1 MRLQDDI
8 DFTTLNWVKGELDE
22 TLKQARLALE
32 AYVEDPDD
40 ASQMRFCATYLHQV
54 QGTLRM
60 VELYGAAMVTEEM
73 EQLATALQNRQVSA
87 LDEAY
92 AVLMRG
98 IVQLPDYLERLQGG
112 HKDIPIV
119 LLPLLNDLRAA
130 RGEKGLPESALF
142 APDLSLPMPASAAG
156 PIAPLPELE
165 LRQLAGVARSQFQL
179 ALLRWFKGQDAD
191 ANLVRMIEVCD
202 RLVGVVSQEEG
213 RRLFW
218 VAGSVLF
225 GVRSGEIEASQQ
237 LKQTVGR
244 VEREIKHLADAGDT
258 GFRVDP
264 PRELTRNLLY
274 FIAHGRANSD
284 RLAEVRDAF
293 RLERFVPTQDELA
306 EAVKGIS
313 GHNRALLDTVAG
325 AIREDL
331 LRVKDALD
339 LYLRK
344 ADAQPSE
351 LAGQVDVLDRVGDT
365 LGMLGLGVPR
375 RVVMEQRDIVAL
387 VSQGQRPADEST
399 LLDIAGALL
408 YVDATLD
415 DQVEQLGSANA
426 SQPAADTLP
435 RAEARKVLEA
445 VIKEAQSNFAQAKQC
460 FVAFVESNWD
470 HAQLQDVPRLL
481 EEVAG
486 AMRILDLPQAAELLH
501 GVARFT
507 AVELVQHRRVPNGQ
521 QMDTLADAL
530 ASLEYFIEAVRDQR
544 SDRGKILD
552 VARERLVALGYWPV
566 PDHALASVESEIPA
580 APAVRAA
587 PATIEAEPMP
597 ATEPVDVA
605 PAVEDSLVLDADVP
619 PAREEHAL
627 DSLGAVEVAPG
638 SGLEDLIVGE
648 TAAEPLAP
656 PREEHELGGFKPA
669 ETEATRPPLAEP
681 AAPPVIGAELVGFQV
696 GAEDIDE
703 EIREVFV
710 EEVQE
715 EIDNLRALLP
725 AWQAKPDDMEALK
738 PIRRVFHTLKG
749 SGRLVGALV
758 LGEFAWKIEN
768 MLNRVLDN
776 SIPPRPQ
783 VLALIAEARD
793 VLPKLLAALRGEVG
807 QFADLEGLQA
817 TAEALA
823 SGQVVDYQPPRA
835 AAPPPA
841 SAVPAPSAPEAPAS
855 AIEEEEKIELSAEDS
870 AAIEALLSTAGAV
883 EAKPEAEAAESE
895 QTAIPSM
902 DLPAESPTQA
912 PALPEVSDASDTA
925 AADADADADA
935 SSGGADQSAAEFLE
949 HGTEATTEA
958 DSADAAAL
966 EAQPEGEVG
975 AEPVAD
981 AFAAEAEESVELSG
995 FELVDLDAPD
1005 AGSDAS
1011 AISQPAE
1018 VEADLPEFDL
1028 STLELETIEL
1038 DETPALSSAV
1048 ESGLGLAAESVE
1060 EALPEPVHIDPDLFE
1075 ILKAEVA
1082 GHLDTVEAYLQRSAG
1097 TPLPVHEPLLRAV
1110 HTINGAFAMTEV
1122 EVGTELAWPL
1132 EGYIKRLLAQAA
1144 APSMVGFEL
1153 IEEATQALRALM
1165 IELDQPLPRPQP
1177 HERLAARIASLR
1189 DALPEP
1195 THPVLPTE
1203 PDDERFE
1210 SARQPAVSA
1219 DSFALGDTAP
1229 QDSTAT
1235 ETAAQSVAPAVI
1247 EPAGEPAEIESID
1260 LQDALEVNASGE
1272 LSFDSVLEHGEP
1284 FDPNAQAQS
1293 ADLEIIET
1301 EGAST
1306 SPFWTDTGASPTT
1319 PEVESGLT
1327 LDELGEAEAADAWLA
1342 AFEAEVAGEPK
1353 QPHATPAET
1362 VEAAP
1367 QHEEVAAASDDALLI
1382 ASLLSEETPAD
1393 APVTESP
1400 ETQAPAFAAPVVEA
1414 ELDGETLSL
1423 EEYALAEQA
1432 DDSTHASELDA
1443 LEQSLELEAID
1454 LGAYALD
1461 DSQAVTAPSG
1471 STFDEQGF
1479 EAEGYPQAEIEEQAQ
1494 PDVVETESVEARS
1507 DVDAELVLGVA
1518 DLELSTDEA
1527 DASAPA
1533 IADLATD
1540 ATANALSESLAE
1552 DSDAL
1557 EAQEIEAALTE
1568 IEPAE
1573 LAAPATIEVAAFEVA
1588 EPEAA
1593 EALSLEA
1600 PGVEPV
1606 QTEPQEASEPSLVSA
1621 QPESAFVAAEDGE
1634 DVIERAALAP
1644 EPELTL
1650 EPEAAAPAETPALA
1664 GKLDIATDE
1673 DPDGPL
1679 DLTDVD
1685 ADLLDVFLEEGV
1697 DILDHSDGLMVK
1709 LREAP
1714 QDRELVVGLQRD
1726 LHTLKGGAR
1735 MAGLTPIGDLS
1746 HATESL
1752 LEAVALGGRDL
1763 GTVGVEVLER
1773 AFDRLHALV
1782 SRVGE
1787 RKAIASPANLLAA
1800 VEALLRGEA
1809 LPTVSAQ
1816 PVSAAAAVE
1825 TALSTEAA
1833 PAAKAPPPIR
1843 FIPTETALDEE
1854 ETVSRAPQE
1863 QIRIRAD
1870 LLDRLVNYAGE
1881 VAIYRA
1887 RLEQQLGAF
1896 RGNLGELDQT
1906 TTRLREQLRKLE
1918 IETEAQI
1925 LSRYQRHQDE
1935 GDADFDPLE
1944 LDRFSTLQQLSRALS
1959 ESAADIVNLQ
1969 NTLEDLTRQYETLL
1983 LQQSRVSSDLQEG
1996 LMRTRM
2002 VPFDSLVPRLRRI
2015 LRQTAGE
2022 LGKQAQLKVEG
2033 AQGEMDR
2040 NVLDRMTAPLEHM
2053 LRNAVAHG
2061 METPDERRAA
2071 GKPAEGIIRIAV
2083 AREASE
2089 VLIRVSDDGRGL
2101 DRDAIRR
2108 KAIER
2113 GLMKPDAQLGDR
2125 DLYGFILESGF
2136 STAQTVSK
2144 IAGRG
2149 VGMDVVYSE
2158 IRQLGGS
2165 LHIESE
2171 RGRGTEFV
2179 IRLPFTLAVTQA
2191 VFVKQGDTSFAVP
2204 ITSVQGVSRIDR
2216 SELDKQLA
2224 TGAPVF
2230 NYAGE
2235 EYAIHDLGLLL
2246 GQPAAKAADSLQ
2258 VPLLL
2263 ARSGDQRAAI
2273 CVDNVLGSREIVVKP
2288 TGPQVSSIPGIFGA
2302 TIMGDGR
2309 VVVILDVAP
2318 LVRRAAAIEHVE
2330 TPDAA
2335 ADQRV
2340 VPLVM
2345 VVDDSITM
2353 RKVTGRV
2360 LERHNFEVLT
2370 AKDGVDAIEKLAERV
2385 PDVMLLDIE
2394 MPRMDGYELAT
2405 HMRNDARLKSVP
2417 IIMITSR
2424 TGDKHR
2430 QRAFEIGVDRYLG
2443 KPYQEADLMRNVQ
2456 EILQARRE
2464 RSR

>member
-8 DFTTLNWVKGELDE
+8 DFTTLTWVKGELDE

-32 AYVEDPDD
+32 AFVEDPDD

-73 EQLATALQNRQVSA
+73 EHLATALQNREVSA

-98 IVQLPDYLERLQGG
+98 IVQLPDYLERLQSG

-142 APDLSLPMPASAAG
+142 APDLSQPLPMSAAG
-156 PIAPLPELE
+156 PAVPLPELE
-165 LRQLAGVARSQFQL
+165 LRQLGAVARSQFQI
-179 ALLRWFKGQDAD
+179 ALLRWFKGQDED
-191 ANLVRMIEVCD
+191 ANLARMVEVCE
-202 RLVGVVSQEEG
+202 RLVSTITQEEG

-218 VAGSVLF
+218 VAGSVIH
-225 GVRSGEIEASQQ
+225 GVRSGEIESTPT

-244 VEREIKHLADAGDT
+244 VEREIKHLADAGET
-258 GFRVDP
+258 GFRVEP

-284 RLAEVRDAF
+284 RLAEVRQAF
-293 RLERFVPTQDELA
+293 RLDMFVPTA
-306 EAVKGIS
+306 EEFEDARRSIS

-344 ADAQPSE
+344 AGSLPSE
-351 LAGQVDVLDRVGDT
+351 LSGQVDVLDRVGDT

-375 RVVMEQRDIVAL
+375 RVVMEQRDVVAL
-387 VSQGQRPADEST
+387 VAQGQRPADEST

-408 YVDATLD
+408 YVEATLE
-415 DQVEQLGSANA
+415 DQVQQLGSSQAQTANT
-426 SQPAADTLP
+426 DTLP

-445 VIKEAQSNFAQAKQC
+445 VLKEAQSNFAQAKQC

-470 HAQLQDVPRLL
+470 HAQLADVPRLL

-486 AMRILDLPQAAELLH
+486 ANRMLDLPDSAELLSAV
-501 GVARFT
+501 GRFT
-507 AVELVQHRRVPNGQ
+507 AVELVQHRRVPNAH

-530 ASLEYFIEAVRDQR
+530 ASLEYYLESVRDQR
-544 SDRGKILD
+544 GERGKILD
-552 VARERLVALGYWPV
+552 LARERLTQLGYWPV
-566 PDHALASVESEIPA
+566 PEHALSAPEAEIPVA
-580 APAVRAA
+580 AQEAA
-587 PATIEAEPMP
+587 AETSLPLQTARDIPIPGEAHDQH
-597 ATEPVDVA
+597 AAAD
-605 PAVEDSLVLDADVP
+605 LVLDSGVPEHRQAPDLASLAAVDVVPGSDLADLVVGEAAAEALS
-619 PAREEHAL
+619 PAREVH
-627 DSLGAVEVAPG
+627 
-638 SGLEDLIVGE
+638 DL
-648 TAAEPLAP
+648 A
-656 PREEHELGGFKPA
+656 GFKPVQT
-669 ETEATRPPLAEP
+669 ETTRPLA
-681 AAPPVIGAELVGFQV
+681 AGKELVGFQL

-715 EIDNLRALLP
+715 EIDNLRQLLP
-725 AWQAKPDDMEALK
+725 AWQGSPDDVEALK

-749 SGRLVGALV
+749 SGRLVGAMV

-768 MLNRVLDN
+768 MLNRVLDK
-776 SIPPRPQ
+776 SIQARPE
-783 VLALIAEARD
+783 VLNLVAEARD
-793 VLPKLLAALRGEVG
+793 VLPRLLGALRGEYG
-807 QFADLEGLQA
+807 HFADLEGIERVA
-817 TAEALA
+817 DALA
-823 SGQVVDYQPPRA
+823 SGQVVEYQPA
-835 AAPPPA
+835 AA
-841 SAVPAPSAPEAPAS
+841 SV
-855 AIEEEEKIELSAEDS
+855 DS
-870 AAIEALLSTAGAV
+870 TPV
-883 EAKPEAEAAESE
+883 AEAAEAVSE
-895 QTAIPSM
+895 GEIHAPEDFTPSAGAEAIDEDAAVEAEACDSDPAAVEVDPATGM
-902 DLPAESPTQA
+902 QVEEVIDLSPEDAAAIDAFLADAATRGEPQMGAEHVEGFDVHAQPVA
-912 PALPEVSDASDTA
+912 PAPIAPLEESMEPVAGSAED
-925 AADADADADA
+925 DA
-935 SSGGADQSAAEFLE
+935 SSPDTHIGTSEASQPVDEPLTGLE
-949 HGTEATTEA
+949 LEPALA
-958 DSADAAAL
+958 DSA
-966 EAQPEGEVG
+966 EVITG
-975 AEPVAD
+975 FEL
-981 AFAAEAEESVELSG
+981 AEESAAG
-995 FELVDLDAPD
+995 DLVL
-1005 AGSDAS
+1005 
-1011 AISQPAE
+1011 
-1018 VEADLPEFDL
+1018 
-1028 STLELETIEL
+1028 
-1038 DETPALSSAV
+1038 
-1048 ESGLGLAAESVE
+1048 
-1060 EALPEPVHIDPDLFE
+1060 IDPDLFE

-1097 TPLPVHEPLLRAV
+1097 QPQAVEEPLLRAV
-1110 HTINGAFAMTEV
+1110 HTISGAFAMTEV

-1144 APSMVGFEL
+1144 APSVVGFEC
-1153 IEEATQALRALM
+1153 IEEAAQALRALM
-1165 IELDQPLPRPQP
+1165 IELDQPMPRPQRNA
-1177 HERLAARIASLR
+1177 RLAQRISALR

-1195 THPVLPTE
+1195 TRPVIDVGI
-1203 PDDERFE
+1203 DDELIIE
-1210 SARQPAVSA
+1210 TQAIPGMEAAPVEGDSSGVEAPTPAVA
-1219 DSFALGDTAP
+1219 AE
-1229 QDSTAT
+1229 T
-1235 ETAAQSVAPAVI
+1235 ETALVTASEETAEDSLPPGAEAFAPETLEAPAI
-1247 EPAGEPAEIESID
+1247 GD
-1260 LQDALEVNASGE
+1260 SGE
-1272 LSFDSVLEHGEP
+1272 LSFAYELESSEP
-1284 FDPNAQAQS
+1284 FDPEAQAQS
-1293 ADLEIIET
+1293 ADLEIVET
-1301 EGAST
+1301 EGGAASPYW
-1306 SPFWTDTGASPTT
+1306 SETGAT
-1319 PEVESGLT
+1319 PVQPLVDSGLT
-1327 LDELGEAEAADAWLA
+1327 LDELGEAESADAWLA
-1342 AFEAEVAGEPK
+1342 EFERQVAGEATL
-1353 QPHATPAET
+1353 QPSAIAG
-1362 VEAAP
+1362 
-1367 QHEEVAAASDDALLI
+1367 EVASAATEPPESVDGIAGSATLAAMNLADHEDELLIRSLLDDSQEASRHTDEIRVPESAGAEYFAPEFSDSVTDAIDELLAADPAADTEVLPAFEDERAEGAGLPVEQTESVFSPSEEDDLRVELDAASIDREPVPDA
-1382 ASLLSEETPAD
+1382 
-1393 APVTESP
+1393 
-1400 ETQAPAFAAPVVEA
+1400 VENVGMELPRDLAVEFA
-1414 ELDGETLSL
+1414 ELSGFTSPDTELQD
-1423 EEYALAEQA
+1423 AELI
-1432 DDSTHASELDA
+1432 SLDA
-1443 LEQSLELEAID
+1443 LEPTADVVEDGAAEAAIV
-1454 LGAYALD
+1454 LG
-1461 DSQAVTAPSG
+1461 
-1471 STFDEQGF
+1471 EQGF
-1479 EAEGYPQAEIEEQAQ
+1479 ETEGYPEREQELPLLEPAAAFDAEG
-1494 PDVVETESVEARS
+1494 ESVTSMATEEAAS
-1507 DVDAELVLGVA
+1507 EVSLQGIEFDESLN
-1518 DLELSTDEA
+1518 EA
-1527 DASAPA
+1527 DA
-1533 IADLATD
+1533 D
-1540 ATANALSESLAE
+1540 A
-1552 DSDAL
+1552 
-1557 EAQEIEAALTE
+1557 
-1568 IEPAE
+1568 
-1573 LAAPATIEVAAFEVA
+1573 
-1588 EPEAA
+1588 
-1593 EALSLEA
+1593 
-1600 PGVEPV
+1600 
-1606 QTEPQEASEPSLVSA
+1606 
-1621 QPESAFVAAEDGE
+1621 
-1634 DVIERAALAP
+1634 
-1644 EPELTL
+1644 
-1650 EPEAAAPAETPALA
+1650 AAAPGLEDALPQA
-1664 GKLDIATDE
+1664 QESAAAAPVRLAIPKDS

-1697 DILDHSDGLMVK
+1697 DILDHSDGLMAR

-1714 QDRELVVGLQRD
+1714 HEQELVVGLQRD

-1735 MAGLTPIGDLS
+1735 MAGLNPIGDLA

-1752 LEAVALGGRDL
+1752 LEAVAAGGRDL
-1763 GTVGVEVLER
+1763 GSVGVEVLER
-1773 AFDRLHALV
+1773 AFDRLHNLV

-1787 RKAIASPANLLAA
+1787 RRAIAMPTHLLSA
-1800 VEALLRGEA
+1800 VETLLRGES
-1809 LPTVSAQ
+1809 LPTVSVE
-1816 PVSAAAAVE
+1816 PSAAEDTRSVAAVPV
-1825 TALSTEAA
+1825 AA
-1833 PAAKAPPPIR
+1833 PKSPPPIR

-1854 ETVSRAPQE
+1854 EAVSRAPQE

-1925 LSRYQRHQDE
+1925 LSRYQRQQDE
-1935 GDADFDPLE
+1935 GDAEFDPLE

-1959 ESAADIVNLQ
+1959 ESAADIINLQ
-1969 NTLEDLTRQYETLL
+1969 HTLEDLTRQYETLL

-2061 METPDERRAA
+2061 MESPDERRAA
-2071 GKPAEGIIRIAV
+2071 GKPDEGTIRITV

-2191 VFVKQGDTSFAVP
+2191 VFVKQGETSYAIP

-2216 SELDKQLA
+2216 AELDAQLA
-2224 TGAPVF
+2224 SGSPVF
-2230 NYAGE
+2230 SYAGE
-2235 EYAIHDLGLLL
+2235 TYAIHDLGLLL

-2258 VPLLL
+2258 VPVLL

-2318 LVRRAAAIEHVE
+2318 LVRRAAAIEHSVE
-2330 TPDAA
+2330 PVAVD
-2335 ADQRV
+2335 DQRV

-2360 LERHNFEVLT
+2360 LERHNFEVIT

-2456 EILQARRE
+2456 EILQVRRE
-2464 RSR
+2464 RGR